1 MAKKHELLGKETKV
15 TFKHWKASGSTYRRH
30 TKSGFK
36 GSKWEGHHV
45 VPGTSMEQSLENFL
59 KDKHEGYPKA
69 LANITNWDLNKEYN
83 LGIEV
88 LSFKE
93 ILCKTMV
100 IPDKF
105 KPLESAGNG

>member
-1 MAKKHELLGKETKV
+1 MD
-15 TFKHWKASGSTYRRH
+15 
-30 TKSGFK
+30 
-36 GSKWEGHHV
+36 
-45 VPGTSMEQSLENFL
+45 QIN
-59 KDKHEGYPKA
+59 
-69 LANITNWDLNKEYN
+69 DLNKEYN